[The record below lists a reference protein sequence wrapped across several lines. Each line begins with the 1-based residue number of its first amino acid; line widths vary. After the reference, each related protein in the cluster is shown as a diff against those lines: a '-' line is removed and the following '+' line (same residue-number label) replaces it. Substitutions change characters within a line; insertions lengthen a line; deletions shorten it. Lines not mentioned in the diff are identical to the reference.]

1 MAAKTYRF
9 PHALGRDAAIRR
21 LEPAIAQIAGQYGLG
36 RSDAPDGSLALRRTG
51 VDAQVRV
58 GETEVEVAVELNW
71 FLEKTVRE
79 RIEDALHKD
88 FAPLLRG

>member
-9 PHALGRDAAIRR
+9 SHDLGRELAIQR
-21 LEPAIAQIAGQYGLG
+21 LEPALDSLARQYGLE
-36 RSDAPDGSLALRRTG
+36 RLPPHDGKLVLRRTG
-51 VDAQVRV
+51 VDAHVFV
-58 GETEVEVAVELNW
+58 ADGDVEIVVDLNW

-88 FAPLLRG
+88 IPPLLRT